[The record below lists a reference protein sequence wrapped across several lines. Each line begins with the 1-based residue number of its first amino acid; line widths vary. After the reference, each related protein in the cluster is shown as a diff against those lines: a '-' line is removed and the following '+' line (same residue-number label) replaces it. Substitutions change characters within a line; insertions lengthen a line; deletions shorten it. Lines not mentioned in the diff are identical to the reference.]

1 MPRQARI
8 IIANMPHHIVQR
20 GHNKQAVFFETADY
34 KNYLENLQELK
45 QMLDLR
51 VYGYCLM
58 TNHIHLIVN
67 PGETPPNIS
76 ELMKRL
82 AGRHTRYINKT
93 RQRTGSSW
101 ESRFKIS
108 PIQSDEYPL
117 QCCRYVDLNP
127 VKARMCQP
135 AEMYRWSRYRAKI
148 GQTKQ
153 NWLDEDPTYLAL
165 GDSPD
170 ERRVAYKTFVADRLG
185 TNKAADQLINTAV
198 GRNQLTGDSK
208 FIDGIETC
216 IGIRIEFRGRGKPG
230 KVKK

>member
-1 MPRQARI
+1 
-8 IIANMPHHIVQR
+8 
-20 GHNKQAVFFETADY
+20 
-34 KNYLENLQELK
+34 
-45 QMLDLR
+45 
-51 VYGYCLM
+51 
-58 TNHIHLIVN
+58 
-67 PGETPPNIS
+67 
-76 ELMKRL
+76 
-82 AGRHTRYINKT
+82 
-93 RQRTGSSW
+93 
-101 ESRFKIS
+101 
-108 PIQSDEYPL
+108 
-117 QCCRYVDLNP
+117 VDLNP

-208 FIDGIETC
+208 FIDDIEAC